1 MKKYLLF
8 IIGFV
13 MVSIGAMAYNTNGEF
28 NSFGVKC
35 IEDNDNL
42 VQKIVLQEA
51 GDFADFVANGN
62 FNQYFNSS
70 KWKKVVFE
78 GPMNEADF
86 NAVKFGWNTSDWSK
100 GNFFYCTIV
109 DFTNVNTDV
118 APLLKSNEGNESFIP
133 LIIWPKA
140 ISPTN
145 DQLVQIYNNTLNS
158 DNSGSSY
165 STFAYYLDNNEDI
178 LYIPSQ
184 NVGSPKFAINLED
197 LATLV
202 TNGYHSYDA
211 IDFAY
216 TWDGNGYQY
225 YKVYGNENSGPS
237 FFSTLAKMPLKSIN
251 FQGLN
256 LSSLGHDFS
265 NLNNASTH
273 YIILPINN
281 ASGYVEATDFTKDTY
296 PSNIYV
302 VAAHAGASPYGAGG
316 DMGGQN
322 YNIVNDTHVSSI
334 TLTYVAQHGK
344 LAGGAP
350 YLPSVMQNADKM
362 VMCGQIDANDL
373 LAIDHMTCAHID
385 LSEVTLTEN
394 VDISTFVNETTQY
407 LALPNNTR
415 KEDVDKVY
423 KNCSGYALKCV
434 GAIVNTEL
442 AEVQAEGDSKGYQAV
457 PANTLITYSKE
468 QGCVEPV
475 QYMVKSLTD
484 NRASNV
490 NNIIMSGYLNAA
502 DICNSI
508 SGTAN
513 VGQESLLMGSDGHLY
528 AQGNLPEGVTDASA
542 DHIEGTLFG
551 ASLSMVDFT
560 NAIFDQPSESDL
572 TPLENCNRYFS
583 PDEKKNLVTDM
594 NFVSLAIVPS
604 TKLLLPT
611 DASQKVIP
619 AYFMSAVDND
629 HCVESICIPYNF
641 QYIMDY
647 AFNGCGHQ
655 LAHIYTSKGAGDS
668 DLVDGVVDHGYT
680 RDAQGKIDWSTYTIS
695 SNVKYIAVGA
705 FDTNTDAP
713 VGDVYVLAKEAP
725 ICEKDA
731 FCSNKYYGN
740 NGFKNVTP
748 VCRENYVNGNSWIA
762 VLHFPNALND
772 DAKKKYTDIDRRY
785 FLQDQT
791 GAVDGDGN
799 PIVWPIHSEFMRS
812 WHQALTGYTW
822 NDWSTNRCMVEGD
835 GRYGEIFAVGGEAAD
850 IPTTDGTIEVENSTW
865 EWQGRVVNSYEA
877 DGTTTTYDNQRAD
890 CEKCGFESYIGWHQF
905 LLARSDYFYEHKDE
919 NYVQTP
925 WYTFCV
931 PYNMTKDELKRF
943 LGGNDTQMPEV
954 RTLVAAKRHTYKNY
968 IDLIISQDLVSNNK
982 DIKLTPG
989 VTNQSLNRTCMGY
1002 EYVDINTSKVTA
1014 NDVYVKGGYPY
1025 FVRGWIP
1032 EKEYQA
1038 NGFPR
1043 NLATYVLA
1051 KANYRTSDLG
1061 LVTNVSTKEQTM
1073 YNGGSL
1079 NGYISTPLFNHTVNA
1094 IAVDKVVD
1102 ESTGEVS
1109 YVENFYDNANRPITA
1124 PMKKGIYNYNFVG
1137 NFDLTV
1143 ENVVSGNYSMDVL
1156 SKYIPADT
1164 YYMTR
1169 FKKDDGSWD
1178 AILYRAITKKY
1189 AWNPYICII
1198 SHNGVPT
1205 LTSKVISGVNTY
1217 YAKYDN
1223 ILKDYV
1229 WGADEFNTD
1238 NPGDSEDPNN
1248 AKYALYFEEDYPDV
1262 DNSIV
1267 DGVRN
1272 INSAETTVSDNK
1284 IYSISGQYQG
1294 TSTKGLKKGIYVVN
1308 GKKVIID

>member
-1 MKKYLLF
+1 MKKKLLSLL
-8 IIGFV
+8 V
-13 MVSIGAMAYNTNGEF
+13 LAVNSIGVMAYDGGNGYITCSVDYDYGVQKVVSTQAGEF
-28 NSFGVKC
+28 ANFLANS
-35 IEDNDNL
+35 D
-42 VQKIVLQEA
+42 
-51 GDFADFVANGN
+51 
-62 FNQYFNSS
+62 FNQYMNREDVIFS
-70 KWKKVVFE
+70 
-78 GPMNEADF
+78 GPMNVTDLQAMTAACWNNVRFLDFSNVTGLTADDILSDLPTNSNHVARMIIMPKTVDVTPTICMTFQNRGWSGGAPRYYGYFMGGNTSVVNVSDELAYNKVFSNFVNGFKHIYSTDKSVGGLCFHYRYENDNAADYPTYGGQVSVDSWHSLYTDGNTYATFFDAMKEIPVSNLDLSGLRAAALGYSLTMF
-86 NAVKFGWNTSDWSK
+86 NENTHYFVIPINTSDPTVNFSDESDDTQSK
-100 GNFFYCTIV
+100 IV
-109 DFTNVNTDV
+109 YNDNVWVVANVKGTKWQDGTTNC
-118 APLLKSNEGNESFIP
+118 PY
-133 LIIWPKA
+133 
-140 ISPTN
+140 SPDYRDINTN
-145 DQLVQIYNNTLNS
+145 DLKESAVITYVRKAGELGNAERWAPNEYKNATHSVILGKLN
-158 DNSGSSY
+158 
-165 STFAYYLDNNEDI
+165 
-178 LYIPSQ
+178 
-184 NVGSPKFAINLED
+184 
-197 LATLV
+197 AT
-202 TNGYHSYDA
+202 D
-211 IDFAY
+211 
-216 TWDGNGYQY
+216 
-225 YKVYGNENSGPS
+225 
-237 FFSTLAKMPLKSIN
+237 
-251 FQGLN
+251 
-256 LSSLGHDFS
+256 LSSMANMTHKCMDLSYAEFVDGAAAK
-265 NLNNASTH
+265 NLTCTNAH
-273 YIILPINN
+273 
-281 ASGYVEATDFTKDTY
+281 
-296 PSNIYV
+296 
-302 VAAHAGASPYGAGG
+302 
-316 DMGGQN
+316 
-322 YNIVNDTHVSSI
+322 
-334 TLTYVAQHGK
+334 YVA
-344 LAGGAP
+344 LP
-350 YLPSVMQNADKM
+350 YN
-362 VMCGQIDANDL
+362 
-373 LAIDHMTCAHID
+373 
-385 LSEVTLTEN
+385 
-394 VDISTFVNETTQY
+394 ST
-407 LALPNNTR
+407 
-415 KEDVDKVY
+415 KEDVDKAY
-423 KNCSGYALKCV
+423 KALFNGNLKCV
-434 GAIVNTEL
+434 SAFVKTAI
-442 AEVQAEGDSKGYQAV
+442 AEAEGVQAV

-468 QGCVEPV
+468 QGQVDHA
-475 QYMVKSLTD
+475 QYMV
-484 NRASNV
+484 RAHVKNSGNQPARAFNV
-490 NNIIMSGYLNAA
+490 NNVIMSGHLNAQ
-502 DICNSI
+502 DICNDYSTGQAMGLAV
-508 SGTAN
+508 GT
-513 VGQESLLMGSDGHLY
+513 DGHLY
-528 AQGNLPEGVTDASA
+528 YSDKLPEGVTARTDT
-542 DHIEGTLFG
+542 HGTLFG
-551 ASLSMVDFT
+551 AVLTMADFT
-560 NAIFDQPSESDL
+560 NAIFDQPTTTQLQANLD
-572 TPLENCNRYFS
+572 NCPQIFTA
-583 PDEKKNLVTDM
+583 DEKKALMTDM
-594 NFVSLAIVPS
+594 NFNALGNTFMS
-604 TKLLLPT
+604 TLYLPT

-619 AYFMSAVDND
+619 ADFLGSDA
-629 HCVESICIPYNF
+629 HIQTICIPYNF
-641 QYIMDY
+641 QYIMDR
-647 AFNGCGHQ
+647 AFNHVGHY
-655 LAHIYTSKGAGDS
+655 LAHVYTSRGKGDADA
-668 DLVDGVVDHGYT
+668 DMVNDNVVDHGYT
-680 RDAQGKIDWSTYTIS
+680 KDAQGNYTWGSYTIS

-822 NDWSTNRCMVEGD
+822 NDWSTNRCMVVGD
-835 GRYGEIFAVGGEAAD
+835 GRYGEIFAVGGQAAD
-850 IPTTDGTIEVENSTW
+850 IPDTQTSIAVEKSDWDETK
-865 EWQGRVVNSYEA
+865 NSYEW
-877 DGTTTTYDNQRAD
+877 DKKSYITYTNQRSD
-890 CEKCGFESYIGWHQF
+890 CSECDFASYVGWHQF

-1109 YVENFYDNANRPITA
+1109 YVENFYDDANRPITA
-1124 PMKKGIYNYNFVG
+1124 PMQKGIYNYNFVG

-1143 ENVVSGNYSMDVL
+1143 EDVVSGDYSMDVL

-1205 LTSKVISGVNTY
+1205 LTSKVISEVNTY